1 MSQNEIYKK
10 TITELVNKSID
21 SILRTKVMYQSE
33 NV

>member
-1 MSQNEIYKK
+1 MSENEIYKK